1 MSIISD
7 DLFADKMKQLQA
19 LKKEINQDR
28 LEAHQILGE
37 WLANALDDD
46 NNHELQAIFLD
57 AHDNEK
63 YVRLKKHREFLK
75 SVAHKMQ
82 SETKMAPSNF
92 SFAPPKEIQDKEHGS
107 LFDDDSSAQ

>member
-1 MSIISD
+1 MSVISD
-7 DLFADKMKQLQA
+7 DLFADKIKQLQA

-28 LEAHQILGE
+28 LEAHQVLGE

-46 NNHELQAIFLD
+46 DNHELQAIFLD
-57 AHDNEK
+57 AHDNEN

-75 SVAHKMQ
+75 AIANKIQ
-82 SETKMAPSNF
+82 SKAEVVPS
-92 SFAPPKEIQDKEHGS
+92 SFTPPKSSQNSDHGS

>member
-1 MSIISD
+1 MSVISD
-7 DLFADKMKQLQA
+7 DLFTDKMKQLQA

-28 LEAHQILGE
+28 LEAHQVLGE

-46 NNHELQAIFLD
+46 ENHELQAIFLD
-57 AHDNEK
+57 AHDNER

-75 SVAHKMQ
+75 AIANKIQ
-82 SETKMAPSNF
+82 SKAEVVPS
-92 SFAPPKEIQDKEHGS
+92 SFTPPKSSQNSDHGS

>member
-1 MSIISD
+1 MSVISD
-7 DLFADKMKQLQA
+7 DLFADKIKQLQA
-19 LKKEINQDR
+19 IKKEINQDR
-28 LEAHQILGE
+28 LEAHQVLGE

-46 NNHELQAIFLD
+46 DNHELQAIFLD

-75 SVAHKMQ
+75 SIAHKMQ
-82 SETKMAPSNF
+82 GEAKETPS
-92 SFAPPKEIQDKEHGS
+92 SFTPPKSSQNSDHGS

>member
-7 DLFADKMKQLQA
+7 DLFTDKMKQLQA

-28 LEAHQILGE
+28 LEAHQVLGE

-46 NNHELQAIFLD
+46 ENHELQAIFLD
-57 AHDNEK
+57 AHDNES

-75 SVAHKMQ
+75 AIANKIQ
-82 SETKMAPSNF
+82 SKAQVAPS
-92 SFAPPKEIQDKEHGS
+92 SFTPPKDNHDNEHGS

>member
-1 MSIISD
+1 MSVISD
-7 DLFADKMKQLQA
+7 DLFANKIKQLQA

-28 LEAHQILGE
+28 LEAHQVLGE

-46 NNHELQAIFLD
+46 DNHELQAIFLD
-57 AHDNEK
+57 AHDNEN

-75 SVAHKMQ
+75 AIANKIQ
-82 SETKMAPSNF
+82 SKAEVVPS
-92 SFAPPKEIQDKEHGS
+92 SFTPPKSSQNSDHGS

>member
-1 MSIISD
+1 MSVISD
-7 DLFADKMKQLQA
+7 DLFTDKMKQLQA

-28 LEAHQILGE
+28 LEAHKILGE

-46 NNHELQAIFLD
+46 DNHELQAIFLD
-57 AHDNEK
+57 AHDNEN

-75 SVAHKMQ
+75 AIANKIQ
-82 SETKMAPSNF
+82 SKAEVVPS
-92 SFAPPKEIQDKEHGS
+92 SFTPPKSSHNSDHGS

>member
-1 MSIISD
+1 MSVISD
-7 DLFADKMKQLQA
+7 DLFTDKMKQLQA

-28 LEAHQILGE
+28 LEAHQVLGE

-46 NNHELQAIFLD
+46 DNHELQAIFLD

-63 YVRLKKHREFLK
+63 YARLKKHREFLK
-75 SVAHKMQ
+75 AIANKIQ
-82 SETKMAPSNF
+82 SKAEVVPS
-92 SFAPPKEIQDKEHGS
+92 SFTPPKSSHNSDHGS

>member
-28 LEAHQILGE
+28 LEAHQVLGE
-37 WLANALDDD
+37 WLANALNDDD
-46 NNHELQAIFLD
+46 NHELQAIFLD

-75 SVAHKMQ
+75 SIAHKMQ
-82 SETKMAPSNF
+82 SEAKETQS
-92 SFAPPKEIQDKEHGS
+92 SFAPPKNSQDSDHGS
-107 LFDDDSSAQ
+107 LLDVYSSAQ

>member
-7 DLFADKMKQLQA
+7 DLFANKIKQLQA
-19 LKKEINQDR
+19 LKKEIDQDR
-28 LEAHQILGE
+28 LEAHKILGE

-46 NNHELQAIFLD
+46 DNHELQAIFLD

-75 SVAHKMQ
+75 SIAHKMQ
-82 SETKMAPSNF
+82 GEAKETPS
-92 SFAPPKEIQDKEHGS
+92 SFTPPKSSQDSDHGS
-107 LFDDDSSAQ
+107 LLDAYSSAQ

>member
-1 MSIISD
+1 MSVISD

-28 LEAHQILGE
+28 LEAHQVLGE

-46 NNHELQAIFLD
+46 ENHELQAIFLD
-57 AHDNEK
+57 AHDNEN

-75 SVAHKMQ
+75 AIANKIQ
-82 SETKMAPSNF
+82 SKAEVVPS
-92 SFAPPKEIQDKEHGS
+92 SFTPPKSSQNSDHGS

>member
-1 MSIISD
+1 MSVISD
-7 DLFADKMKQLQA
+7 DLFANKIKQLQA
-19 LKKEINQDR
+19 LKKEIDQDR
-28 LEAHQILGE
+28 LEAHKILGE

-46 NNHELQAIFLD
+46 DNHELQAIFLD

-75 SVAHKMQ
+75 SIAHKMQ
-82 SETKMAPSNF
+82 GEAKETPS
-92 SFAPPKEIQDKEHGS
+92 SFTPPKNSQNSDHGS

>member
-1 MSIISD
+1 MSVISD
-7 DLFADKMKQLQA
+7 DLFTDKMKQLQA

-28 LEAHQILGE
+28 LEAHQVLGE

-46 NNHELQAIFLD
+46 DNHELQAIFLD
-57 AHDNEK
+57 AHDNER

-75 SVAHKMQ
+75 AIANKIQ
-82 SETKMAPSNF
+82 SKAEVAPS
-92 SFAPPKEIQDKEHGS
+92 SFTPPKSSQNRDHGS

>member
-19 LKKEINQDR
+19 LKKEIDQDR
-28 LEAHQILGE
+28 LEAHQVLGE

-46 NNHELQAIFLD
+46 DNHELQAIFLNTYN
-57 AHDNEK
+57 NEK

-75 SVAHKMQ
+75 SIAHKVK
-82 SETKMAPSNF
+82 SKIKVALN
-92 SFAPPKEIQDKEHGS
+92 SFTPPKGNQDSKHGS

>member
-1 MSIISD
+1 MSVISD

-28 LEAHQILGE
+28 LEAHQVLGE

-46 NNHELQAIFLD
+46 DNHELQAIFLD

-75 SVAHKMQ
+75 SIAHKMQ
-82 SETKMAPSNF
+82 GEAKETPS
-92 SFAPPKEIQDKEHGS
+92 SFTPPKNSQDSDHGS
-107 LFDDDSSAQ
+107 LLDIYSSSQ

>member
-7 DLFADKMKQLQA
+7 DLFANKIKQLQA
-19 LKKEINQDR
+19 LKKEIDQDR
-28 LEAHQILGE
+28 LEAHKILGE

-46 NNHELQAIFLD
+46 DNHELLAIFLD

-75 SVAHKMQ
+75 AIANKIQ
-82 SETKMAPSNF
+82 SKAEVVPSNYT
-92 SFAPPKEIQDKEHGS
+92 PPKSSQNSGHGS
-107 LFDDDSSAQ
+107 LFDDDSSTQ